1 MNHWAHRLP
10 DSVSR
15 LELGNEII
23 FTTLKQSLDIPDSH
37 KDDSVPICAMEG
49 RDASSTTEQPNLGA
63 RAPTLDPQADA
74 AIRYLTQ
81 ILMED
86 SLDENDQSLS
96 YDPIALRAAEN
107 SFYEAL
113 RQNPSPPHQEPL
125 FINNNSERPHCATDS
140 SFEPDRWIVDH
151 EEPKS
156 FLAGDPPESSFR
168 SSSQP
173 NTGSTRSKKHNHPDD
188 TGLEEERRSKYSAAC
203 KEEEEVELWE
213 MIDKLLISTDNIIVY
228 GVPSVVGGKGTQQNG
243 RSGMKSHSNR
253 KRDNTEV
260 VDLETLLMSCAR
272 SIAAF
277 DHESAQEEL
286 KMIKKHSSP
295 TGDANQRMAHAF
307 ANALEARLNGTGPE
321 LYAALAPNNMIP
333 SEMLKSHL
341 TSWPIAR
348 ISYFLSNKTIH
359 EVVSKGTSVHV
370 IDFGVFFGIQWPTLI
385 RDLSQRPGGPP
396 NLRITGIE
404 YPQPGFRPEQMVE
417 ETGRRLAKYCEQ
429 FGVPFEYNA
438 ITTKS
443 WEKIKIDDLK
453 LAKGELVAVN
463 CLFRLKTLMDET
475 VGEDDN
481 PRDAVLNLIR
491 EINPRVFVPTV
502 LSGSHSCPIFLSR
515 FREAFL
521 FYSTAFDML
530 DATVPDDGSRLSFER
545 EFIRREIMNVIAC
558 EDTERV
564 ERPETHKQWQSRFVR
579 AGFRA
584 MPVNQKLVK
593 KVKDKVEV
601 GYHKDFVFD
610 EDGHWVLQGWKG
622 RTICGTSCWVPT
634 SHYG

>member
-1 MNHWAHRLP
+1 
-10 DSVSR
+10 
-15 LELGNEII
+15 
-23 FTTLKQSLDIPDSH
+23 
-37 KDDSVPICAMEG
+37 MEG
-49 RDASSTTEQPNLGA
+49 RAAPLTTEQPNLGA
-63 RAPTLDPQADA
+63 RVPTLDPQADA

-96 YDPIALRAAEN
+96 YDPVALRAAEN

-113 RQNPSPPHQEPL
+113 RGNPSPPHQEPL
-125 FINNNSERPHCATDS
+125 FINNNSERLHCATDS
-140 SFEPDRWIVDH
+140 SFDPDWWIVDP

-203 KEEEEVELWE
+203 KEEEEVELSE
-213 MIDKLLISTDNIIVY
+213 MIDKLLICTDNIIVY
-228 GVPSVVGGKGTQQNG
+228 GAPSVVGGKGTQQNG
-243 RSGMKSHSNR
+243 RSGRKSHSNR
-253 KRDNTEV
+253 KQDNTEV

-272 SIAAF
+272 SIATF

-295 TGDANQRMAHAF
+295 TGNANQRMAHAF

-348 ISYFLSNKTIH
+348 ISYFLSNKMIH

-438 ITTKS
+438 ITTKT
-443 WEKIKIDDLK
+443 WEKIKVGDLK
-453 LAKGELVAVN
+453 LAKGELVAIN

-491 EINPRVFVPTV
+491 EVNPCVFVPTV

-521 FYSTAFDML
+521 FYSTTFDML

-545 EFIRREIMNVIAC
+545 EFMGREIMNVVAC
-558 EDTERV
+558 EDRERV
-564 ERPETHKQWQSRFVR
+564 ERPETYKQWQSRFVR

-584 MPVNQKLVK
+584 MPMNQKLVK
-593 KVKDKVEV
+593 KVKDKLEV
-601 GYHKDFVFD
+601 GYHRDFVFD